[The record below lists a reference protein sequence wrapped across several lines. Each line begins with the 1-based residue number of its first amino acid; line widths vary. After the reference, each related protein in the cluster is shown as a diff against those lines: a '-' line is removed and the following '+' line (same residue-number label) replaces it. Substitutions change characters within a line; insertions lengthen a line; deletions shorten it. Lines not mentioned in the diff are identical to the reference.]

1 MRTGLI
7 AKKIGMSRF
16 FKSDGTNIPVTLL
29 KVDKCKVV
37 DHKLAEKDGYNAIK
51 VLFGASKKNKVNK
64 PAVGYFK
71 KIKSEASNLTREFRV
86 SKDAMI
92 EVGSHISV
100 NHFIEGQFVDVSGFT
115 IGKGFA
121 GGMKRHN
128 FSGNRAT
135 HGVSISHRSHG
146 STGQCQDPG
155 KVFKGKKMAGRLGN
169 VKRTMQNLKIIQTDS
184 DNGLIVIKGSI
195 PGPKGLFVSVCD
207 SVKVKN
213 KNLPYPTFNDGD
225 STKDTKTETNKPEE
239 VFPKNS
245 NKQEV
250 MSENLAQPEI
260 KNNESEV
267 ELREKNETSS

>member
-71 KIKSEASNLTREFRV
+71 KIKSEASNFIREFRV

-146 STGQCQDPG
+146 STGQRQDPG

-213 KNLPYPTFNDGD
+213 KNLPYPTFDDVD
-225 STKDTKTETNKPEE
+225 SSKDTTIEINNPVEVPPEN
-239 VFPKNS
+239 FS
-245 NKQEV
+245 KQEA
-250 MSENLAQPEI
+250 MLKDLAQPEI
-260 KNNESEV
+260 KKKESDV
-267 ELREKNETSS
+267 ELKEKNETSS

>member
-1 MRTGLI
+1 
-7 AKKIGMSRF
+7 
-16 FKSDGTNIPVTLL
+16 
-29 KVDKCKVV
+29 
-37 DHKLAEKDGYNAIK
+37 
-51 VLFGASKKNKVNK
+51 
-64 PAVGYFK
+64 
-71 KIKSEASNLTREFRV
+71 
-86 SKDAMI
+86 MI
-92 EVGSHISV
+92 DVGSDISV
-100 NHFIEGQFVDVSGFT
+100 KHFIEGQFVDVSGFT

-213 KNLPYPTFNDGD
+213 NNLPYPTFNDGD
-225 STKDTKTETNKPEE
+225 STKGVNKETNKPAE
-239 VFPKNS
+239 VLPENS
-245 NKQEV
+245 NKPEV
-250 MSENLAQPEI
+250 MPEDLAQPEI
-260 KNNESEV
+260 KNKESEV
-267 ELREKNETSS
+267 EIKGKNET